1 MLRLTTLRWSNIMQ
15 IPSDR
20 FDPAKY
26 VSKDGRDK
34 NKSTT
39 EYGNFMKSPSMF
51 DARFFNMSPREAM
64 QTDPQQRLALVTA
77 YEALEMAGY
86 VPGRTSSTQMERVG
100 TFFGQTT
107 DDYKDVNVVQDIDTY
122 YVSGIV
128 RAFGP
133 VSNWVFLLL
142 PIQS

>member
-1 MLRLTTLRWSNIMQ
+1 MQ

-26 VSKDGRDK
+26 VSKDGKHK
-34 NKSTT
+34 NKSAT
-39 EYGNFMKSPSMF
+39 EYGNFMKSPGMF

-86 VPGRTSSTQMERVG
+86 VPGRTSSTQIG

-122 YVSGIV
+122 YVSGVV

-133 VSNWVFLLL
+133 VSVPLSTQLLMEL
-142 PIQS
+142 

>member
-1 MLRLTTLRWSNIMQ
+1 MQ

-26 VSKDGRDK
+26 VSKDDRDK

-39 EYGNFMKSPSMF
+39 EYGNFMKSPGMF

-86 VPGRTSSTQMERVG
+86 VPGRTTSTQMERIG
-100 TFFGQTT
+100 TFFG
-107 DDYKDVNVVQDIDTY
+107 
-122 YVSGIV
+122 
-128 RAFGP
+128 
-133 VSNWVFLLL
+133 
-142 PIQS
+142 